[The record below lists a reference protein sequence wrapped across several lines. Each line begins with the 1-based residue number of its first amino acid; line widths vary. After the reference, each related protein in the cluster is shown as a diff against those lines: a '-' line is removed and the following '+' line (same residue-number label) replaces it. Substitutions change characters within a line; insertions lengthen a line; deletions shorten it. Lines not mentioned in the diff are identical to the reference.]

1 MTFTIPNLLSL
12 LRMGLIPLFI
22 IMVVNGDAPKALL
35 IFLVAGVTDALDGFI
50 ARFWKQQSPL
60 GAYLDP
66 MADKLLL
73 TTAYV
78 VLAIPSLNHGGTQIP
93 AWVTILVIARD
104 VLIVAVALV
113 LSLAAGIRKFPPSVL
128 SKVNTIL
135 QVAAVLLVLVSGVFR
150 DLRWIEL
157 TAETALYL
165 VAGLTVA
172 SGLHY
177 IYLFSH
183 RTVRDEL
190 KERPEEAATHTR
202 F

>member
-12 LRMGLIPLFI
+12 FRMGLIPLFVI
-22 IMVVNGDAPKALL
+22 LVMNGDLRKALL
-35 IFLVAGVTDALDGFI
+35 VFVVAGVTDALDGFI
-50 ARFWKQQSPL
+50 ARFWHQQSPL

-78 VLAIPSLNHGGTQIP
+78 MLSIPGLNHGTRIP
-93 AWVTILVIARD
+93 PWITILVIARD
-104 VLIVAVALV
+104 VLMVSVALV
-113 LSLAAGIRKFPPSVL
+113 LYLAAGVKRFPPSVL

-135 QVAAVLLVLVSGVFR
+135 QVAAVVLVLVAGSFP
-150 DLRWIEL
+150 DLRSIEL
-157 TAETALYL
+157 AAETTLYL

-177 IYLFSH
+177 IYLYSH
-183 RTVRDEL
+183 RKVREEL
-190 KERPEEAATHTR
+190 RGEASTDTR